1 MAHLVLPWR
10 RYGTPA
16 LIAFLLFLN
25 SSLYASD
32 ETVVNDAD
40 GARLTLDTDVVVP
53 DGLWETPREPLL
65 VTPEP
70 GLDEIPREEASS
82 SDPAPSAT
90 LALPPPLDPPP
101 LKAFAVML
109 DWYLSPQHAALV
121 IAKERELFEDQG
133 LDVELLSPA
142 DPTLPLKLLAAGE
155 VELALTREPILHLQA
170 HAGEPLVRVGTLVE
184 TPLNAVIVT
193 RSTASVDEPA
203 SLAGLR
209 YGFSTREGESVVA
222 ERLVPQSI
230 RQTDDFVEPV
240 NVHFDAAAAV
250 VDGRVDVIADGYYA
264 TLPDQ
269 LAPEGIDS
277 RVIHYEEIDIPRH
290 DGLVVVANATTLAH
304 TVQSIARFMTA
315 VEQASHWMIDNP
327 EAAWALVTER
337 HPILDNEVNQA
348 GWEALLRRMSLSP
361 AAVNTRRYQAFE
373 AYLLSRGII
382 ETVLPVSRLAID
394 PHALQE

>member
-1 MAHLVLPWR
+1 M
-10 RYGTPA
+10 
-16 LIAFLLFLN
+16 
-25 SSLYASD
+25 
-32 ETVVNDAD
+32 
-40 GARLTLDTDVVVP
+40 TLDTDVVVP